1 MPDVFTKAKRSQVMA
16 RIRSSGNRDTEL
28 RMIALFR
35 EHRIT
40 GWRRN
45 WRLFGRPDFVFPRR
59 RLAVFVDGC
68 FWHCCPR
75 HSTIPMGNRTFWEAK
90 LAANRARDRRVNRTL
105 RTMGWRVLR
114 IWEHDLAGR
123 DGRCIGRLTRTLC
136 CSTR

>member
-1 MPDVFTKAKRSQVMA
+1 MKFVVDVFAPTKRSQVMA

-40 GWRRN
+40 GWRRS
-45 WRLFGRPDFVFPRR
+45 WPVFGRPDFVFPTH

-75 HSTIPMGNRTFWEAK
+75 HSTIPTGNRTFWEAK

-105 RTMGWRVLR
+105 RKMGWRVLR
-114 IWEHDLAGR
+114 IWEHDLTRR
-123 DGRCIGRLTRTLC
+123 DGRWVGRITKTFQ
-136 CSTR
+136 